1 MSVRKCPRCGRQI
14 PANYERCPYCA
25 QQKRKTR
32 RQPASRLDQ
41 ILAYLKQNN
50 TRIFVGG
57 AAFFLCIA
65 LLGIILTQC
74 SNKEEQKDD
83 TPKTPPVQTVYRP
96 LTLSQS
102 EAVVN
107 VGESV
112 TLVPG
117 GSFDTLTWTSS
128 DEAVATVHN
137 GRVIGTAAGIVTI
150 TASTGIDSASC
161 TVTVAEPIP
170 VSHFDL
176 ALNHTDFTLRAG
188 DPPVQMKVRIKG
200 TRDEYEG
207 EVVWTS
213 QDVTVVKISETG
225 LVERVGR
232 GTTTVTA
239 SADGQTLECVV
250 RVK

>member
-14 PANYERCPYCA
+14 PSNYEHCPYCA
-25 QQKRKTR
+25 QERREKR
-32 RQPASRLDQ
+32 RQPASPLDQ
-41 ILAYLKQNN
+41 LLTFLKRNN

-65 LLGIILTQC
+65 LLGIILTHC
-74 SNKEEQKDD
+74 SAPKEEN
-83 TPKTPPVQTVYRP
+83 TPKMPPVQTVWLP
-96 LTLSQS
+96 LSLSQS
-102 EAVVN
+102 DAVVN

-112 TLVPG
+112 TLLPS

-137 GRVIGTAAGIVTI
+137 GQVTGTAAGIVTI

-161 TVTVAEPIP
+161 TVTVAAPIP
-170 VSHFDL
+170 VSRFDL
-176 ALNHTDFTLRAG
+176 ALNHSDFTLRAK
-188 DPPVQMKVRIKG
+188 DQPVQMKVRIKG

-207 EVVWTS
+207 EVVWAS
-213 QDVTVVKISETG
+213 QDVTVATVSETG
-225 LVERVGR
+225 LVERVGK
-232 GTTTVTA
+232 GSTIITA
-239 SADGQTLECVV
+239 SADGQVLECIV